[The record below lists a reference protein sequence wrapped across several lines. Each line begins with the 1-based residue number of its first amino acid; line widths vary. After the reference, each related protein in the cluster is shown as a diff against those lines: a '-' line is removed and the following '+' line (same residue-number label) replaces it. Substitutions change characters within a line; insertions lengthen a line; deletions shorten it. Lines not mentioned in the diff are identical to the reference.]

1 MTITE
6 QLFTLQDREYADF
19 QSKLTPGIA
28 RERFIG
34 VRVPKL
40 RQLAKQIKNEAQPFL
55 KELPHRYHDEN
66 MLHGMLISEIRD
78 FDDCLAAL
86 DAFLPFVDNWAAC
99 DTISPKVLAKNTEV
113 LLQKLSLWCSSDH
126 VYTRRFGILCLM
138 RYFLGDD
145 FKAEHLEIPASIQ
158 SEDYYVNMMISW
170 FFATALAKQWDA
182 TIPYLEQHRLSPW
195 VHRKTIQ
202 KAKESYRITSEQ
214 KAYLNTLK
222 VT

>member
-1 MTITE
+1 
-6 QLFTLQDREYADF
+6 
-19 QSKLTPGIA
+19 
-28 RERFIG
+28 
-34 VRVPKL
+34 
-40 RQLAKQIKNEAQPFL
+40 
-55 KELPHRYHDEN
+55 
-66 MLHGMLISEIRD
+66 
-78 FDDCLAAL
+78 
-86 DAFLPFVDNWAAC
+86 
-99 DTISPKVLAKNTEV
+99 
-113 LLQKLSLWCSSDH
+113 
-126 VYTRRFGILCLM
+126 M